1 MVADLPFGSYQSGAD
16 AAYVASAAALK
27 AGAGMVKLEGGAWL
41 APTVEFLA
49 VRGIPVCGHVGL
61 QPQSVNVLGGYRVQG
76 KTPDAAESL
85 LADGRALAAAGASM
99 LVVECV
105 PRDLGAALTQAAGI
119 PVIGIGA
126 GPACSGQVLVIY
138 DALGITTGRAG
149 PLRPQLH
156 DRPRQR
162 RSGARELRR
171 RGAGRVVS
179 RARAL
184 LLSSGARLRC
194 RGTHDH
200 PSQPPRT
207 GTRMEI
213 VHTAAELSEHLASV
227 KRVAFVPTM
236 GNLHN
241 GHLSLCRIARQHG
254 DAVVTSI
261 FVNRLQFGPN
271 EDFDRYPRTLDAD
284 RAGLEREGV
293 DVLFTPSEQEM
304 YPTPQVYRVQPP
316 PLADELEGASRPGF
330 FHGVCTVVLKLF
342 HLVQPD
348 VAIFGKKDRQQL
360 KIVRGMVQQFNLPI
374 QIVPAETIR
383 AEDGLALSSRNTYL
397 SPAERAEAPNLY
409 RVLRDIADAIAGGR
423 HDYANLEA
431 AARMELARR
440 GWKVDYVAVRHGLG
454 LRIPHPEGFDHPNL
468 LIVLGAATLGGTRL
482 IDNVDVVPKEGED

>member
-1 MVADLPFGSYQSGAD
+1 
-16 AAYVASAAALK
+16 
-27 AGAGMVKLEGGAWL
+27 
-41 APTVEFLA
+41 
-49 VRGIPVCGHVGL
+49 
-61 QPQSVNVLGGYRVQG
+61 
-76 KTPDAAESL
+76 
-85 LADGRALAAAGASM
+85 
-99 LVVECV
+99 
-105 PRDLGAALTQAAGI
+105 
-119 PVIGIGA
+119 
-126 GPACSGQVLVIY
+126 
-138 DALGITTGRAG
+138 
-149 PLRPQLH
+149 
-156 DRPRQR
+156 
-162 RSGARELRR
+162 
-171 RGAGRVVS
+171 
-179 RARAL
+179 
-184 LLSSGARLRC
+184 
-194 RGTHDH
+194 
-200 PSQPPRT
+200 
-207 GTRMEI
+207 MEI
-213 VHTAAELSEHLASV
+213 VHTAAELSERLAHA
-227 KRVAFVPTM
+227 KRIAFVPTM
-236 GNLHN
+236 GNLHD

-271 EDFDRYPRTLDAD
+271 EDFDRYPRTMDAD

-293 DVLFTPSEQEM
+293 DVLFNPREQEM

-316 PLADELEGASRPGF
+316 PLAEELEGASRPGF

-383 AEDGLALSSRNTYL
+383 AADGLALSSRNTYL

-409 RVLRDIADAIAGGR
+409 RVLRDIADGIAAGH

-431 AARMELARR
+431 AARMELAMR

-468 LIVLGAATLGGTRL
+468 LIVLGAATIGSTRL